1 LPLVLYGRRGSGA
14 TFIVRVSEQSRTN
27 ADALCAKL
35 RAAGGACIVA
45 RNPRD

>member
-1 LPLVLYGRRGSGA
+1 MYAPRHDLP
-14 TFIVRVSEQSRTN
+14 TFAVRVSENSRAA

-35 RAAGGACIVA
+35 LAAGGACVVF

>member
-1 LPLVLYGRRGSGA
+1 MYGRRGSGSP
-14 TFIVRVSEQSRTN
+14 FIVRVSEQSRAE

-35 RAAGGACIVA
+35 RGAGGACIVS